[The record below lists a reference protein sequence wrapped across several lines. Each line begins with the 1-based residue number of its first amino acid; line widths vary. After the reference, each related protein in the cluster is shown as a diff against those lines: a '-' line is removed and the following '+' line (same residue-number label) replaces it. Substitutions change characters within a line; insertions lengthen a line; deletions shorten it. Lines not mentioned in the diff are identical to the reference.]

1 MQKIL
6 PLPELMILRYLT
18 DNKRI
23 ILSEAQELTQ
33 LPVAEVRKSCNDL
46 VKNGLIE
53 LSGKE
58 YMLTLKVYEAI
69 KSDVEYTHDKTI
81 QFIKAKSRILD
92 YLEQESSITNE
103 KIREL
108 CGFTKQQARVV
119 IDKMRAENIL
129 KMEGKGKLSR
139 YIKVDD

>member
-1 MQKIL
+1 M
-6 PLPELMILRYLT
+6 
-18 DNKRI
+18 
-23 ILSEAQELTQ
+23 TQ

-58 YMLTLKVYEAI
+58 YMLTPKVYEAI
-69 KSDVEYTHDKTI
+69 KSDVEYTQDRTI
-81 QFIKAKSRILD
+81 KFIKAKSRILD